1 MATRYNLTSTLGE
14 IFVFVV
20 YIIGIVFFGFLI
32 YSIITN
38 EISAIL
44 TCLALNIFLYFAFI
58 KKIIKFKKLTFDNKS
73 IYFEDKS
80 VSLKEVKSIKL
91 GEIIFHENG
100 KEVKIN
106 YNYFYGENY
115 KMLTEFYETENKS

>member
-1 MATRYNLTSTLGE
+1 MATNYNLTSTLGE

-32 YSIITN
+32 YSIVTN

-58 KKIIKFKKLTFDNKS
+58 KKIQKFKKLTFDNKS
-73 IYFEDKS
+73 IYFEDES

-91 GEIIFHENG
+91 GEIIFHKNG

-115 KMLTEFYETENKS
+115 KMLTEFYETENKL